1 VPEARPEPG
10 RRESPPFSRETLHF
24 VQGDVFSDGIQ
35 SRAATGALLLL
46 HKIGYTFPRLIET
59 MTTQIRNFCIIAHVD
74 HGKSTLAD
82 RLLQLTGTIS
92 DREMT
97 EQVLDTMDL
106 EREKGVTIKASA
118 VRMNYKA
125 SDGVEYELN
134 LIDTPGHVD
143 FGYEV
148 SRALYAC
155 EGAVLVVDATQG
167 IEAQTLAN
175 LYSAIEANLE
185 IIPVINKTDLPSARP
200 DEVAEDVGS
209 LLGVEPESVIQIS
222 AKAGLNV
229 ESVLEAIVEKVPP
242 PADKNEAPLRAL
254 IFDSHY
260 DSYKGV
266 IAYIRVIEGEIKAG
280 ETLRMMATRVD
291 MKPVEIGIFSPV
303 MKPVKS
309 LSAGEVGYIATGLK
323 TVHECRVGDTVTHP
337 AGAAATEPLPG
348 YRHPKPMVFAGIY
361 PVDADDYSDL
371 REALDKL
378 QLNDASLVFQPETS
392 QALGFG
398 FRAGFLGLFHMEII
412 QERIERE
419 YEMNVL
425 FTAPSVEYEVLLID
439 NSTLL
444 IDSPAELPDES
455 KIVEIREPWMNIE
468 IITPT
473 DYYGPIME
481 LVTRRRG
488 EFKGP
493 EYPAPHRVQLNYTIP
508 LSELIVG
515 FFDELKSRTKGYAS
529 LDYQF
534 AEYRPD
540 KLQKLEILVN
550 GEPVDS
556 LASIVH
562 EKDAY
567 HRGQRFITKLKSII
581 PRQLFDVAI
590 QASSGGRVISRANVK
605 ATRKDVLAKCYG
617 GDITRKKKLLE
628 KQKKG
633 KKRLKMVG
641 NVEIPQDAFMAV
653 LKLDEE

>member
-1 VPEARPEPG
+1 
-10 RRESPPFSRETLHF
+10 
-24 VQGDVFSDGIQ
+24 
-35 SRAATGALLLL
+35 
-46 HKIGYTFPRLIET
+46 
-59 MTTQIRNFCIIAHVD
+59 MTSHIRNFCIIAHID

-82 RLLQLTGTIS
+82 RLLHLTGTVPER
-92 DREMT
+92 DTT
-97 EQVLDTMDL
+97 EQILDSMDL

-118 VRMNYKA
+118 VRMNYTA
-125 SDGVEYELN
+125 ADGNTYELN

-148 SRALYAC
+148 SRALNAC

-175 LYSAIEANLE
+175 LYSALSADLV
-185 IIPVINKTDLPSARP
+185 IIPVINKIDLVTARP

-209 LLGVEPESVIQIS
+209 LLGVPPGEVLRVS
-222 AKAGLNV
+222 AKDGKNV
-229 ESVLEAIVEKVPP
+229 AAVLEAIVQKVPP
-242 PADKNEAPLRAL
+242 PTGEADLPLRAL

-266 IAYIRVIEGEIKAG
+266 IAYVRVVEGKVTAEETIRMLATGVDVKPIEVGIFAP
-280 ETLRMMATRVD
+280 T
-291 MKPVEIGIFSPV
+291 MKPVPG
-303 MKPVKS
+303 
-309 LSAGEVGYIATGLK
+309 LTAGEVGYVATGLK
-323 TVHECRVGDTVTHP
+323 TVHDARVGDTITSATGP
-337 AGAAATEPLPG
+337 ATQALPG
-348 YRHPKPMVFAGIY
+348 YRVPKPMVFAGIY
-361 PVDADDYSDL
+361 PSEADDYQNL

-378 QLNDASLVFQPETS
+378 QLNDASLTFQPETS

-412 QERIERE
+412 QERLERE
-419 YEMNVL
+419 YDLEMV
-425 FTAPSVEYEVLLID
+425 FTAPTVAYEVLLHTGVTKIVA
-439 NSTLL
+439 
-444 IDSPAELPDES
+444 SPADLPEDGL
-455 KIVEIREPWMNIE
+455 VAEIREPWMNIE

-488 EFKGP
+488 IYKSQ
-493 EYPAPHRVQLNYTIP
+493 EYPAPHRVQLNYEIP
-508 LSELIVG
+508 LSEIIID
-515 FFDELKSRTKGYAS
+515 FFDELKSRTRGYAS

-534 AEYRPD
+534 LEYRAD
-540 KLQKLEILVN
+540 ALQKLEILVN
-550 GEPVDS
+550 GEPVDA
-556 LASIVH
+556 LAAIVH

-567 HRGQRFITKLKSII
+567 HKGQRFITKLKELI

-590 QASSGGRVISRANVK
+590 QASSGGRIISRANVK

-617 GDITRKKKLLE
+617 GDISRKKKLLE

-641 NVEIPQDAFMAV
+641 NVEIPQEAFMAV
-653 LKLDEE
+653 LSLEEE

>member
-1 VPEARPEPG
+1 
-10 RRESPPFSRETLHF
+10 
-24 VQGDVFSDGIQ
+24 
-35 SRAATGALLLL
+35 
-46 HKIGYTFPRLIET
+46 
-59 MTTQIRNFCIIAHVD
+59 MTAHIRNFCIIAHVD

-82 RLLQLTGTIS
+82 RLLHLTGTVP
-92 DREMT
+92 DRDTT
-97 EQVLDTMDL
+97 EQILDSMDL

-118 VRMNYKA
+118 VRMSYKA
-125 SDGVEYELN
+125 QDGNAYELN

-148 SRALYAC
+148 SRALNAC

-175 LYSAIEANLE
+175 LYQAIETDLV
-185 IIPVINKTDLPSARP
+185 IIPVINKIDLITARA
-200 DEVAEDVGS
+200 DEVAEDIGS
-209 LLGVEPESVIQIS
+209 LLGVPPTEVLRVS
-222 AKAGLNV
+222 AKDGTNV
-229 ESVLEAIVEKVPP
+229 AAVLEAIVQKIPP
-242 PADKNEAPLRAL
+242 PGGETGLTLRAL

-266 IAYIRVIEGEIKAG
+266 IAYVRVVEGKVTPEETIRMLATGVDVKPIEVGIFAP
-280 ETLRMMATRVD
+280 T
-291 MKPVEIGIFSPV
+291 MKPVPD
-303 MKPVKS
+303 
-309 LSAGEVGYIATGLK
+309 LTAGEVGYIATGLK
-323 TVHECRVGDTVTHP
+323 TVHDARVGDTITSAARP
-337 AGAAATEPLPG
+337 AGQPLPG
-348 YRHPKPMVFAGIY
+348 YRVPKPMVFAGIY
-361 PVDADDYSDL
+361 PSEADDYQNL

-378 QLNDASLVFQPETS
+378 QLNDASLTFQPETS

-412 QERIERE
+412 QERLERE
-419 YEMNVL
+419 YDLEMV
-425 FTAPSVEYEVLLID
+425 FTAPTVAYEILLHTGDTRI
-439 NSTLL
+439 
-444 IDSPAELPDES
+444 IASPADLPEDGL
-455 KIVEIREPWMNIE
+455 VAEIREPWMTIE

-473 DYYGPIME
+473 EYYGPIME
-481 LVTRRRG
+481 LVTKRRG
-488 EFKGP
+488 IYKSQ
-493 EYPAPHRVQLNYTIP
+493 EYPAPHRVQLNYEIP
-508 LSELIVG
+508 LSEIIID
-515 FFDELKSRTKGYAS
+515 FFDELKSRTRGYAS

-534 AEYRPD
+534 LEYRVD

-556 LASIVH
+556 LATIVH

-567 HRGQRFITKLKSII
+567 HKGQRFITKLKELI

-590 QASSGGRVISRANVK
+590 QAASGGRIISRANVR

-641 NVEIPQDAFMAV
+641 NVEIPQEAFMAV
-653 LKLDEE
+653 LSLEEE